1 MLSIKKNICKKAKGI
16 MLFAFILF
24 QQISLSQ
31 SLTEIQELVSKFY
44 NQKTLSYS
52 FEKKWYLN
60 DGAILWHFN
69 NNFYAYRE
77 KGNAFYLHEN
87 YITKNNFRYENI
99 KNRSYYGTNVMRQQD
114 YYKDYKTEDRDFM
127 DGYDP
132 HHIFSQDGFFREMLN
147 DKKYKTKI
155 TDLKKLYLLELHDTT
170 EVESNLPGV
179 IMTDKI
185 SRYYISK
192 QDGSIIKSYRQSTGL
207 GRTDSAIYTYVYT
220 KRPEKEVLSKIN
232 NFRPLKLSDELE
244 RKKEWRDSGEAMFRA
259 VTQCPQFIL
268 PDTSGNLYASSEISA
283 RYVMLEFWYKNCGP
297 CLINMKNVE
306 LVRNRFSPEDLSVIA
321 INIQDSLDASLKKK
335 VRNFN
340 TSFTWLFN
348 GQDLNAHLKIYAYPT
363 TLIYDRQTGEIILRE
378 VGAGEEY
385 APTIIRFLENRLSR

>member
-1 MLSIKKNICKKAKGI
+1 MF
-16 MLFAFILF
+16 FACILL

-31 SLTEIQELVSKFY
+31 TVSEIQGLVSRFY
-44 NQKTLSYS
+44 DQKTLSYS
-52 FEKKWYLN
+52 FEKKWYLS
-60 DGAILWHFN
+60 DGEVLWHFN
-69 NNFYAYRE
+69 NNFFAYRE
-77 KGNAFYLHEN
+77 KGNVFYLHEN

-99 KNRSYYGTNVMRQQD
+99 KNRSYYGTNMMRQQYR
-114 YYKDYKTEDRDFM
+114 YYKDYRTEDRDFM

-155 TDLKKLYLLELHDTT
+155 TDLKNLFLLELHDTT

-179 IMTDKI
+179 ITTNKV

-192 QDGSIIKSYRQSTGL
+192 KDGSIIKSYRRSTGL
-207 GRTDSAIYTYVYT
+207 GQTDSAIYTYVYT
-220 KRPEKEVLSKIN
+220 KLPEKEILSKIN
-232 NFRPLKLSDELE
+232 GFRPLGSSDEAE
-244 RKKEWRDSGEAMFRA
+244 RKRRFRDSAEAMFRA
-259 VTQCPQFIL
+259 VTHCPQFIL

-306 LVRNRFSPEDLSVIA
+306 LVRNRFSPEDLSVIT
-321 INIQDSLDASLKKK
+321 INIQDSLDASLKAR
-335 VRNFN
+335 VRSFN

-348 GQDLNAHLKIYAYPT
+348 GQRLNESLQVFAYPT
-363 TLIYDRQTGEIILRE
+363 TIIYDRWTGEIILRE

-385 APTIIRFLENRLSR
+385 APTIIRFLENRLSWRALDKTD